1 MNDTPNSQFTDG
13 AAYERLM
20 GRWSR
25 KVGADFL
32 SWCGFP
38 SGLSWLDVGC
48 GNGAFTEEIVART
61 APSAVT
67 GIDPSPAQIAY
78 AQKREGVSSA
88 RFEVG
93 DAQKLPF
100 ADSTFDVGV
109 MALVIAFIPDPAKGV
124 AELARVV
131 KPGGRI
137 ATYMWDLPA
146 GGVPMAP
153 FYRTLKGMGMD
164 AAMPPSAE
172 FSRREAMDS
181 LWRGAGLTDVETSEL
196 RITVHFTDFDDFWQA
211 NTLPVGPQAER
222 LRSLKEEQ
230 IEELRTRLRSTL
242 PTAADGSISYE
253 AVANAVKGRKPA

>member
-1 MNDTPNSQFTDG
+1 MNQSVNIQFNDG

-32 SWCGFP
+32 SWCAFP
-38 SGLSWLDVGC
+38 AGLSWLDVGC
-48 GNGAFTEEIVART
+48 GNGAFTEEIVARMS
-61 APSAVT
+61 PYAVT

-78 AQKREGVSSA
+78 AKARPGVASVS
-88 RFEVG
+88 FEVG
-93 DAQKLPF
+93 DAQELPF
-100 ADSTFDVGV
+100 ATGQFDVGV
-109 MALVIAFIPDPAKGV
+109 MALVIAFIPDPPKGV

-131 KPGGRI
+131 KPGGRL

-153 FYRTLKGMGMD
+153 FYRTLKGMGID

-172 FSRREAMDS
+172 FSRCEAMDA
-181 LWRGAGLTDVETSEL
+181 LWRGAGLTEVETGEL

-222 LRSLKEEQ
+222 LRNLKEEQ
-230 IEELRTRLRSTL
+230 IEELRTRLRATL

-253 AVANAVKGRKPA
+253 AVANAVKGRKPG